1 MKKSK
6 SGYRSKQE
14 LAIETIDLFLQ
25 VGEVLLKDYPEIYSE
40 IESHL
45 NRRIEEIMMEDWS
58 RRNNE

>member
-6 SGYRSKQE
+6 SGYRSKKQ

-25 VGEVLLKDYPEIYSE
+25 IGEVLLKDYPEIFSE

-45 NRRIEEIMMEDWS
+45 NKRIDEILISDSES
-58 RRNNE
+58 